1 MEASYV
7 ILAGVGVRH
16 EGHDQRTKALIY
28 SFLPFITTPCCL
40 PALDCFCIF
49 SASAV
54 YWVTLMQTCTQR
66 ASLPTRLFLCHQ
78 LREPLSS
85 GAIETG
91 WEMPEPALLWVRGI
105 RDSLGILF
113 WTGRGDGVLRRG
125 GPRSLCPCFSHSSFN
140 GGNLS

>member
-16 EGHDQRTKALIY
+16 MRGMTREQRLAFIP
-28 SFLPFITTPCCL
+28 SFLPFTTVLCCL

-66 ASLPTRLFLCHQ
+66 VSHPTRPFLCHQ
-78 LREPLSS
+78 HCDPLSS
-85 GAIETG
+85 GATETG

-105 RDSLGILF
+105 CSSLGILF
-113 WTGRGDGVLRRG
+113 CTGWGNGVLRRG
-125 GPRSLCPCFSHSSFN
+125 GPRGLGLLALPMLQSQQL
-140 GGNLS
+140 